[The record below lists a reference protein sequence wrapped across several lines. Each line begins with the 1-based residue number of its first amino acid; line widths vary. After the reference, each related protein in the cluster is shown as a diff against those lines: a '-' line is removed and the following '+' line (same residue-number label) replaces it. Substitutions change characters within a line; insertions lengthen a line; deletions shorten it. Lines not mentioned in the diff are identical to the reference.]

1 MNTPNASVLS
11 VHNLR
16 VGLSREQQNI
26 ELVRGVSF
34 DLHPGEILG
43 VVGESG
49 SGKSLTSY
57 SLVGLLEPP
66 LSILDGHILFED
78 EDLTQLS
85 EHNLRAIRGDK
96 ISFIFQDPMVA
107 LNPVLT
113 IGEQMAEAIFSHAR
127 VSTDDVRKRS
137 IQAMQAVGIPSPA
150 ERLNSYPHEF
160 SGGMRQRVVI
170 AIAFLNQP
178 EIIIA
183 DEPTT
188 ALDVTIQAQIIA
200 EMQDMVQARNTAVIW
215 VTHDLALLSGFADRI
230 AVMYAGEVVE
240 LGDAAQVINAPQH
253 PYTKALIEALPVE
266 GREELTV
273 LEGFPPN
280 LMENFKGCA
289 FAPRCP
295 QAKAKCKQV
304 EAPVISDE
312 LSYIRCHFP
321 LGGAS

>member
-1 MNTPNASVLS
+1 MSNPKASVLS
-11 VHNLR
+11 AHNLR
-16 VGLSREQQNI
+16 VGLKPDQKKL
-26 ELVRGVSF
+26 ELVRGVTF
-34 DLHPGEILG
+34 DLHPGEVLG

-66 LSILDGHILFED
+66 LSILDGQVLFED
-78 EDLTQLS
+78 QDLTQLS
-85 EHNLRAIRGDK
+85 EHDLRSIRGNK

-127 VSTDDVRKRS
+127 ASKEVVRERS
-137 IQAMQAVGIPSPA
+137 INAMRAVGIPSPA
-150 ERLNSYPHEF
+150 QRLNSYPHEF

-170 AIAFLNQP
+170 AIAFLNEPQ
-178 EIIIA
+178 IIIA

-200 EMQDMVQARNTAVIW
+200 EMQDMVRAHNTAVIW

-230 AVMYAGEVVE
+230 AVMYAGEIVE
-240 LGDAAQVINAPQH
+240 LGNATQVINAPQH

-280 LMENFKGCA
+280 LLENFQGCA

-295 QAKAKCKQV
+295 QAEEKCKQV
-304 EAPVISDE
+304 EAPVMRDD
-312 LSYIRCHFP
+312 LAYVRCHFP